1 MTVEAATDWMTVE
14 AATDWMTV
22 EAAPDWLTV
31 EADLQVRLQPNA
43 RKIDPA
49 SDARK
54 TCRHSRRLSIRQR

>member
-14 AATDWMTV
+14 PAAT
-22 EAAPDWLTV
+22 DWLTV